1 MFLISQFTTQDLNAS
16 SLRYIRALVNGDD
29 AGQELV
35 PLPGAERDLGGAER
49 DLGGADRDLRGAGP
63 EAGAGGEAVAGG
75 EPRDADHGEAVA
87 GGDVRAIDADAL
99 LHAQQEVD
107 AAF

>member
-16 SLRYIRALVNGDD
+16 SLRYIKALVNGDD

-35 PLPGAERDLGGAER
+35 PLPGAERDLGGADR
-49 DLGGADRDLRGAGP
+49 DLGGAGP

-75 EPRDADHGEAVA
+75 EPHDADHGEAVA

-107 AAF
+107 AAL